1 MQTDSTDLAYLAG
14 VIDADGYVT
23 ATRSRHG
30 GRVYFGAQ
38 VGITG
43 SCSAPHTLAAQ
54 IFGGNVSHHQ
64 PTRDRAHHRT
74 QYHWQRG
81 GSRAVPVITAVL
93 PYLRVKYER
102 ARLVLELQ
110 EHVDWIRETRRD
122 DDPFPWM
129 PAGYDPNQHLCE
141 MVEEIRSFNARAGR
155 TWDQYPQAVIRLM
168 LDIIRHLALEGPMQ
182 PVLHTGWWMPGER
195 FARWLAPLRGRD
207 LGCWCPPG
215 QPCHAT
221 VLLEISNQEATA

>member
-38 VGITG
+38 
-43 SCSAPHTLAAQ
+43 
-54 IFGGNVSHHQ
+54 VSHHQ

-155 TWDQYPQAVIRLM
+155 TWDQYPQDGDTCLTSCLTRRLAHARRGARNQPPTTGKTCGSTA
-168 LDIIRHLALEGPMQ
+168 LSATTRGDADSPWSANLAASTSTRS
-182 PVLHTGWWMPGER
+182 VWTR
-195 FARWLAPLRGRD
+195 
-207 LGCWCPPG
+207 
-215 QPCHAT
+215 
-221 VLLEISNQEATA
+221 